1 MGDLYTEFEKQE
13 KDDIDIEED
22 KQVAVINQLN
32 TDDDIE
38 AAKQLI
44 QEDLANP
51 EADTSKRSESETE
64 PEKPAAGIEDTSGKT
79 GDNAKQSETTIGDKN
94 KTGETGGEPSPGEK
108 AGDDFVL
115 SEDKIN
121 SYPEEVRGIL
131 NKYKGKS
138 RAELEKAIANAVI
151 FKTGQDPIQALID
164 TQKETGKAKQEQ
176 TQESRPSGMKF
187 STFPKPEELPPLEE
201 NEEVNKAI
209 SAETVKRLKLKY
221 PDMPDNLKSE
231 EGRNWV
237 NSAALRQLRNVY
249 PDLPG
254 DPNSPEYQE
263 FLRDL
268 HDESPEKANDFLY
281 EKRQAAQ
288 NIQNEFASISSG
300 VKKDLQQLIYVQAN
314 YKDINNARL
323 QVEVEAIK
331 KELDQLGLNE
341 KDLGIDL
348 HLQKDETGA
357 LYNAQLSPMMMNGE
371 TADSNVIGY
380 FGQFPVLKE
389 NKLREKFLFANNIK
403 ILNLLAG
410 KRVRETQQET
420 ERLKDTNLNSLG
432 GRTSSGAP
440 GETLTLDKINSTTD
454 EGALKKE
461 KARLEEILSK
471 G

>member
-1 MGDLYTEFEKQE
+1 MGDLYTEFEKKE

-22 KQVAVINQLN
+22 KQVGVINELN

-51 EADTSKRSESETE
+51 EEDTSKRSESDTE
-64 PEKPAAGIEDTSGKT
+64 PEMPKAGMEDTSGKT
-79 GDNAKQSETTIGDKN
+79 GDDAKQAGTTTGDK
-94 KTGETGGEPSPGEK
+94 KKAGETGGTSTPGEK
-108 AGDDFVL
+108 SDDDFVL

-131 NKYKGKS
+131 SKYKGKS

-151 FKTGQDPIQALID
+151 FKTGQDPVQALID
-164 TQKETGKAKQEQ
+164 TQKETGKAKQDQ
-176 TQESRPSGMKF
+176 TQGDRPPGMKP

-231 EGRNWV
+231 EGRNWI
-237 NSAALRQLRNVY
+237 NSVSLRQLRVIY
-249 PDLPG
+249 PDLPN
-254 DPNSPEYQE
+254 DPNSLEYHE

-268 HDESPEKANDFLY
+268 HDENPEKANDFLY
-281 EKRQAAQ
+281 EKRQVAQ
-288 NIQNEFASISSG
+288 NIQNEFLNTSSN
-300 VKKDLQQLIYVQAN
+300 VKKDLQQLIYVQTN

-323 QVEVEAIK
+323 QTEVEAIK
-331 KELDQLGLNE
+331 KELNQLGITEN
-341 KDLGIDL
+341 DLGIDL
-348 HLQKDETGA
+348 QLKKDETDA
-357 LYNAQLSPMMMNGE
+357 FYNEHLSPIMMNGE

-380 FGQFPVLKE
+380 IGQFPILKE

-410 KRVRETQQET
+410 KRVRETQKET

-432 GRTSSGAP
+432 GQTSSGAP